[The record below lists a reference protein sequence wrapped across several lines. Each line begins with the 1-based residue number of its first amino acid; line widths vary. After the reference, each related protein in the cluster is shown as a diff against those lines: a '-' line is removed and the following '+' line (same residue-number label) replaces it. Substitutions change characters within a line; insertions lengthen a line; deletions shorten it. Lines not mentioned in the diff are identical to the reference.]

1 MKTEAKLP
9 IKPITTA
16 GARYRRE
23 RNNMSHYIRNFF
35 RKRKERK
42 DAAFLEN
49 VRNNIAAADNDT
61 LIEMNQDFYHSMEA
75 DRKIGHIEPEPV
87 VKNAYAMICEEMCRR
102 NLKTCDE
109 IEEDIWLSQRGNYI

>member
-1 MKTEAKLP
+1 MLH
-9 IKPITTA
+9 ITTA
-16 GARYRRE
+16 GVRCEPE

-49 VRNNIAAADNDT
+49 VRNKIATADNDA

-75 DRKIGHIEPEPV
+75 DRKIGYIEPEPV
-87 VKNAYAMICEEMCRR
+87 VKKAYGMICEEMCKRS
-102 NLKTCDE
+102 LKTCDE
-109 IEEDIWLSQRGNYI
+109 IEEDIWLSKRGDYI

>member
-1 MKTEAKLP
+1 
-9 IKPITTA
+9 
-16 GARYRRE
+16 
-23 RNNMSHYIRNFF
+23 MSHYIRNFF
-35 RKRKERK
+35 RKRKECK

-61 LIEMNQDFYHSMEA
+61 LIEINQDFYHSMEA

-87 VKNAYAMICEEMCRR
+87 VKNAYAMICEEMCKR